1 MMKNIDIDL
10 DNAISEA
17 DAIKEFHAFANHL
30 VRKYSSLEADNDACR
45 VYIDGMM
52 GVPRSCASCQFIQIG
67 DKSFGLYRCKLGVHF
82 PYGFDYKKE
91 RAGGCVLR
99 ER

>member
-30 VRKYSSLEADNDACR
+30 VRKYSSLITRKRGPGDAC
-45 VYIDGMM
+45 
-52 GVPRSCASCQFIQIG
+52 
-67 DKSFGLYRCKLGVHF
+67 
-82 PYGFDYKKE
+82 
-91 RAGGCVLR
+91 
-99 ER
+99 